1 MVHDMKDR
9 VNLKGMIP
17 ARALGVLF
25 VVLALAWAAALP
37 VTHARQQQQQAG
49 GRPRRVHSAAPQTNA
64 KPQQPAPQTTAPPP
78 RQTPTPAQTPT
89 PEPTPGAPKLQT
101 QPTTRQDDPAAQEPT
116 SEEID
121 EDEIVR
127 IESNEIKLHVRVIDR
142 YNRPVNDVRQ
152 DELRVF
158 ENGVAQT
165 ITSFTKEEVPI
176 SYGLVVDNSG
186 SLRNQIVQVI
196 EAGKTIVESNKPGD
210 EAFVLRF
217 VSSDEIK
224 IMQDFTAD
232 KQSLRDALEDMFVE
246 GGRTAVIDAVYL
258 ASEHA
263 AERKKGD
270 PLEDKRRR
278 AIILVTDGEDR
289 ASFYKRDQLFE
300 SLKETDVQIYVIGF
314 VNELEREAGFI
325 QKSKRQK
332 AVDLLDNLAKE
343 TGGRSFYPTSLSEL
357 PRIAEEIT
365 KDMRTQYVVSYVP
378 SAKAQPGEFRPV
390 RVAVADA
397 PNKEKRIAV
406 TRAGYTSRGTAPSAP
421 SPAQGARPSA
431 ATTNNQKP

>member
-1 MVHDMKDR
+1 MKYR
-9 VNLKGMIP
+9 VGLKGMFRTR
-17 ARALGVLF
+17 ARAALVLF
-25 VVLALAWAAALP
+25 VVALALVSSSLLP
-37 VTHARQQQQQAG
+37 ASHARRQQAGG
-49 GRPRRVHSAAPQTNA
+49 GRPRRVLSASSQQTNA
-64 KPQQPAPQTTAPPP
+64 RPAPTPATSTAAP
-78 RQTPTPAQTPT
+78 RQTPTPTQTPT
-89 PEPTPGAPKLQT
+89 PETGAPPKLQKST
-101 QPTTRQDDPAAQEPT
+101 PIQQDDPNAQGPSE
-116 SEEID
+116 EEID
-121 EDEIVR
+121 EGEVVR
-127 IESNEIKLHVRVIDR
+127 IESSEIKLHVRIIDR

-152 DELRVF
+152 NELRVF
-158 ENGVAQT
+158 ENGVPQT

-210 EAFVLRF
+210 ETFVLRF

-232 KQSLRDALEDMFVE
+232 KQLLADALDDMYVE

-263 AERKKGD
+263 SEHKKGN

-300 SLKETDVQIYVIGF
+300 SLKENDVQIYIIGF

-325 QKSKRQK
+325 SKSKRQK
-332 AVDLLDNLAKE
+332 AVDLLDGLAKE
-343 TGGRSFYPTSLSEL
+343 TGGRAFYPTSLSEL
-357 PRIAEEIT
+357 PKIAEEIT
-365 KDMRTQYVVSYVP
+365 KDLRTQYVVSYVP
-378 SAKAQPGEFRPV
+378 TATPRAGEFRPV

-406 TRAGYTSRGTAPSAP
+406 TRAGYTSRGPTDATPAPTPTGSR
-421 SPAQGARPSA
+421 PAA
-431 ATTNNQKP
+431 NVKKP